1 MTSPTKHE
9 RKVTVRPAVTNR
21 DRKKTPYYVLIFQLS
36 VWLIV
41 ITGILSIPYWLVV
54 ASDRYVSHAR
64 VLLQK
69 TDQISVNTDFSA
81 VFSGGQGANR
91 GDQLLLREYLLSV
104 DMLKKLDAAFDLR
117 AHYSDSN
124 WDIISRMWFKNPE
137 MERFYR
143 YWLSRVDVSYDDFS
157 GVLVINVEA
166 YDPETAQ
173 KIVAMMTKEG
183 EAHMNKIAHE
193 LAQVLVQFL
202 ESQVTLAHSR
212 LLNASHALI
221 EFQNRQ
227 GLVSP
232 KETVESLSS
241 LIRKLEGQKTEI
253 QTQLDSLPSS
263 LNYNHPTILM
273 LKKSLNSVEQQITQK
288 RAYLTSTARKTLNYT
303 VEEFQRLEME
313 LGFVQDVYK
322 TALSGLEKGRTEA
335 SRTLKKI
342 SIFQSPTTP
351 DFPLAPRRL
360 YNTLVS
366 VLVAAILAGVLKMVE
381 SIIRDHV
388 D

>member
-1 MTSPTKHE
+1 MSNSPTKRE
-9 RKVTVRPAVTNR
+9 EKKVPYFVR
-21 DRKKTPYYVLIFQLS
+21 IFQLI

-41 ITGILSIPYWLVV
+41 ITGILSIPYWLLI
-54 ASDRYVSHAR
+54 ASDRYVSDAR

-69 TDQISVNTDFSA
+69 TDQISVTTDLSA
-81 VFSGGQGANR
+81 IFSGGGGPNR

-104 DMLKKLDAAFDLR
+104 DMLKKLDANFDLR
-117 AHYSDSN
+117 AHYSN
-124 WDIISRMWFKNPE
+124 KKWDVISRMWFKNPP
-137 MERFYR
+137 MERFYH

-157 GVLVINVEA
+157 GVLVISVQA
-166 YDPETAQ
+166 YDPETAN
-173 KIVAMMTKEG
+173 KIVSMMIKEG

-193 LAQVLVQFL
+193 LAQALVQFL
-202 ESQVTLAHSR
+202 ETQVTLAHDR
-212 LLNASHALI
+212 ILNASQALI

-241 LIRKLEGQKTEI
+241 LVSNLEEQKTEV
-253 QTQLDSLPSS
+253 QMQLDAVPSS
-263 LNYNHPTILM
+263 LDSNHPTILM
-273 LKKSLNSVEQQITQK
+273 LKKSLNSITQQITEK
-288 RAYLTSTARKTLNYT
+288 RGYLTGPARKTLNDS
-303 VEEFQRLEME
+303 VEEFRRLEME
-313 LGFVQDVYK
+313 FGFVQDVYK

-342 SIFQSPTTP
+342 SVFQSPTTP

-366 VLVAAILAGVLKMVE
+366 ILVASILAGVVKMVE